1 MTTNFFNLG
10 RDFRPDAFS
19 AASVPSSFGSPVF
32 EADTLGTA
40 FSAAKP
46 ALEGSPTKPGSESP
60 FANAW
65 FGGAL
70 LLEGVNNAIRSYRGL
85 DPVPGMAGTMIQQYM
100 AQQRDDERLNKLLD
114 RLSPKGAQDALMA
127 AVAPAVLKT
136 DNPLRGIGDLAYGRA

>member
-1 MTTNFFNLG
+1 MTTSFFDLG
-10 RDFRPDAFS
+10 RDLRPDALS
-19 AASVPSSFGSPVF
+19 ATSIPSSFASPVY
-32 EADTLGTA
+32 EVDPLGTA

-70 LLEGVNNAIRSYRGL
+70 LLEGVNNAIRSYRGM